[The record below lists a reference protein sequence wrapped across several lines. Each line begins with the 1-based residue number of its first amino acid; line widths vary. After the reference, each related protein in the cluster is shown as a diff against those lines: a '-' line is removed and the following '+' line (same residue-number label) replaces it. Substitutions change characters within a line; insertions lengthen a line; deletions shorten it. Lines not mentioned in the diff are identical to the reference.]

1 MANVNNINVDRIKS
15 LAKQRGMTMAYI
27 NEYLGKYRGF
37 LSSVRCGTDHIDEA
51 ELSIIA
57 RLLDTTPEY
66 LTNQT
71 DDSAPYRIQD
81 KACLNA
87 LMNIAKELTV
97 PQVRIIIRLAD
108 LLRDDA
114 IWCNRA
120 IHEEALT
127 PEHMELFML
136 SLGMS
141 DDEIEP
147 VRRMII
153 SDNWEEKLDLIRR
166 VQAMSDE
173 EVRRV
178 ADIVDFVLAKREK

>member
-1 MANVNNINVDRIKS
+1 
-15 LAKQRGMTMAYI
+15 
-27 NEYLGKYRGF
+27 
-37 LSSVRCGTDHIDEA
+37 
-51 ELSIIA
+51 
-57 RLLDTTPEY
+57 
-66 LTNQT
+66 
-71 DDSAPYRIQD
+71 
-81 KACLNA
+81 
-87 LMNIAKELTV
+87 
-97 PQVRIIIRLAD
+97 
-108 LLRDDA
+108 
-114 IWCNRA
+114 
-120 IHEEALT
+120 
-127 PEHMELFML
+127 MELFML